1 MRELGIEGVSK
12 RRKRPKSRPSEPE
25 TASPGDLVCR
35 DFSAKRPNGVWFA
48 DITYVKTY
56 QGWLYLAIVF
66 DMFSRMVGGWSMGQ
80 NMHASLV
87 DDALLMA
94 VMRRRPGKGTIHHS
108 DHGSQYR
115 SVLLG
120 KTMRKYGIRPSMGG
134 IASPWDNAATESLM
148 STIKTECIHGRTFQ
162 SREEAQMEIFDYI
175 ERFYNKLRM
184 HSALGYQSPKEYED
198 EYYLVLKTEGNC
210 LQTKGTSRYG
220 TWRHV
225 TGTALGQKPKLKI
238 NSAGLS
244 FNFCPSR

>member
-1 MRELGIEGVSK
+1 MKELDIEGVSK
-12 RRKRPKSRPSEPE
+12 RRKRPKNKHTRPEV
-25 TASPGDLVCR
+25 ASSDDLVCR
-35 DFSAKRPNGVWFA
+35 DFSADKPNEVWFA

-66 DMFSRMVGGWSMGQ
+66 DIFSRMVVGWSMGH

-94 VMRRRPGKGTIHHS
+94 IMRRRPGKGIIHHS

-115 SVLLG
+115 SLLVG

-148 STIKTECIHGRTFQ
+148 STIKTECVHRQAFQ
-162 SREEAQMEIFDYI
+162 SREEAQIEIFDYI

-184 HSALGYQSPKEYED
+184 HSVLGYRSPKEYED
-198 EYYLVLKTEGNC
+198 EYYSVLKTEEGC
-210 LQTKGTSRYG
+210 LQ
-220 TWRHV
+220 
-225 TGTALGQKPKLKI
+225 
-238 NSAGLS
+238 N
-244 FNFCPSR
+244 